1 MEDKIYEII
10 KEKNAKTAGMYMKYL
25 GIIDDE
31 DSVKSGIPKK
41 NIDLLIIL
49 SNIGLIG
56 QNPETGDLI
65 NEFHD
70 YLYKLGI
77 SVGIG
82 HGKRMIIESI
92 REYPDSFENI
102 MEIDPEDFVNYNIE
116 PTFIQET
123 QKTSEISNHILEG
136 FLLTHFV

>member
-10 KEKNAKTAGMYMKYL
+10 KEKNAKSAGMYMKYL

-116 PTFIQET
+116 PTFIHDLKESIANE
-123 QKTSEISNHILEG
+123 K
-136 FLLTHFV
+136 

>member
-10 KEKNAKTAGMYMKYL
+10 KEKNAKSAGMYMKYL

-56 QNPETGDLI
+56 QNPETGDII

-116 PTFIQET
+116 PTFIHDLKESIANE
-123 QKTSEISNHILEG
+123 K
-136 FLLTHFV
+136 

>member
-10 KEKNAKTAGMYMKYL
+10 KEKNAKSAGMYMKYL

-41 NIDLLIIL
+41 KIDLLIIL

-56 QNPETGDLI
+56 QNPETGDII

-116 PTFIQET
+116 PTFIHDLKESIANE
-123 QKTSEISNHILEG
+123 K
-136 FLLTHFV
+136 

>member
-10 KEKNAKTAGMYMKYL
+10 KEKNAKSAGRYMKYL

-102 MEIDPEDFVNYNIE
+102 MEIDPKDFVNYNIE
-116 PTFIQET
+116 PTFIHDLKESIANE
-123 QKTSEISNHILEG
+123 K
-136 FLLTHFV
+136 

>member
-10 KEKNAKTAGMYMKYL
+10 KEKNAKSAGMYMKYL

-56 QNPETGDLI
+56 QNPETGDII

-102 MEIDPEDFVNYNIE
+102 MEIEPEDFVNYNIE
-116 PTFIQET
+116 PTFIHDLKESIANE
-123 QKTSEISNHILEG
+123 K
-136 FLLTHFV
+136 

>member
-1 MEDKIYEII
+1 MEDKINEII
-10 KEKNAKTAGMYMKYL
+10 KEKNAKSAGMYMKYL

-56 QNPETGDLI
+56 QNPETGDII

-116 PTFIQET
+116 PTFIHDLKESIANE
-123 QKTSEISNHILEG
+123 K
-136 FLLTHFV
+136 

>member
-10 KEKNAKTAGMYMKYL
+10 KEKNAKSAGMYMKYL

-31 DSVKSGIPKK
+31 ESVKSGIPKK

-116 PTFIQET
+116 PTFIHDLKESIANE
-123 QKTSEISNHILEG
+123 K
-136 FLLTHFV
+136 